1 MKKIIVLLILL
12 LLSTVNAYAINGDL
26 TVNGTINAG
35 SGGVR
40 FQDGTVQKTA
50 GFTPASVMVYTTTDA
65 PTPSTWQIF
74 TLPSQY
80 STAKAVL
87 VECQV
92 RQGTLFIS
100 DANDLPEITGAWTQQ
115 LLSKT
120 VASGGDNT
128 ASGGSKVVPASNGN
142 IAYWFANV
150 GGNSSVYIKIVGLW
164 F

>member
-12 LLSTVNAYAINGDL
+12 LLTGVDVYAINGDL

-35 SGGVR
+35 SGGVK

-50 GFTPASVMVYTTTDA
+50 GLTPTSIMMYSSASA
-65 PTPSTWQIF
+65 QSPSTWQIF

-80 STAKAVL
+80 STAKTALIECSITQGSVL
-87 VECQV
+87 F
-92 RQGTLFIS
+92 TS
-100 DANDLPEITGAWTQQ
+100 TDDLPTLTPDWVLT
-115 LLSKT
+115 LYPK
-120 VASGGDNT
+120 VA
-128 ASGGSKVVPASNGN
+128 ASAGNNAVAGGSKVVPVTNGS
-142 IAYWFANV
+142 IAYWFANN